1 MPALPDIAL
10 LAEINQHPVAFL
22 VAALAVIGAYT
33 IFTLVG
39 FGSALLASGPLAL
52 SMPVG
57 RVIPLLALLDFAG
70 AALRGWRARRAVAWP
85 EFARLLPGML
95 VGQMLGVFVLARL
108 PAAPMAVALGLFIV
122 WQGSRGLRQSVADS
136 PNPAPGPAWRHGL
149 FGGVLG
155 GLFGS
160 GGFIYAAYLERRLAE
175 RDAFRATQAVLIA
188 LSTAWRLALCL
199 SAGLLDWQLLWTAL
213 LFAPA
218 ALLGAFLGHRID
230 LRLERRQLFRLL
242 NGLLVACGV
251 GLVLRFA

>member
-1 MPALPDIAL
+1 MPDLAL

-22 VAALAVIGAYT
+22 LAALAVIAAYT
-33 IFTLVG
+33 VFTLVG

-70 AALRGWRARRAVAWP
+70 AALRGWHARRAVAWG

-122 WQGSRGLRQSVADS
+122 WQGWRGLRQ
-136 PNPAPGPAWRHGL
+136 PAPPPPGPALRHGL
-149 FGGVLG
+149 LGGVLG

-160 GGFIYAAYLERRLAE
+160 GGFVYAAYLERRLAE
-175 RDAFRATQAVLIA
+175 RDAFRGTQAVLIA
-188 LSTAWRLALCL
+188 LSTAWRLLLCW
-199 SAGLLDWQLLWTAL
+199 SAGLIDAQLLCTAL

-218 ALLGAFLGHRID
+218 ALLGAFLGHHID

-242 NGLLVACGV
+242 NGLLVVCGV
-251 GLVLRFA
+251 GLVGRFV